1 MPLHLVL
8 VGKLTHPENETTI
21 TLLFNMIVAGNL
33 PVSRQGWLP
42 ILDEQRQ
49 DTGDIVISTLSSV
62 VTA

>member
-1 MPLHLVL
+1 M
-8 VGKLTHPENETTI
+8 
-21 TLLFNMIVAGNL
+21 LLFNMIVAGNL